1 MKTLKRWTTGIFSRV
16 DWAVSQIENQEALIN
31 SALKESREAVAKA
44 KVQMARVRQ
53 DGVRLEQALQTE
65 EDSVSRWR
73 KRAVQCGKS
82 DEARALEC
90 LKRSKLAMAQSDR
103 LAGRVQEHRQVEE
116 QLAKDVAALEG
127 RFSELLEK
135 RNLLRVRQS
144 RADAM
149 TSIQACH
156 SESGAEVDE
165 IFERWEIRVTE
176 KELGTEAVV
185 SVDPLEESFSM
196 AESEAELQDE
206 LQQLLGEQNS

>member
-1 MKTLKRWTTGIFSRV
+1 MKTIKRWTTGIFSRV

-53 DGVRLEQALQTE
+53 DGVRLEKALQTE
-65 EDSVSRWR
+65 EDNVSRWQM
-73 KRAVQCGKS
+73 RAVQCGKS

-90 LKRSKLAMAQSDR
+90 LKRSKLATVQRDR
-103 LAGRVQEHRQVEE
+103 LAGRVQEHRQVEK

-127 RFSELLEK
+127 RFAELLEK

-149 TSIQACH
+149 TSIQACN
-156 SESGAEVDE
+156 SESGADVDE

-185 SVDPLEESFSM
+185 SVDPLEESFFM

-206 LQQLLGEQNS
+206 LQQLLGEQNA